1 MTKQIV
7 DNLQKSLEG
16 IIVYR
21 FNRRPREK
29 LNFLTPNEVF
39 FKHFA

>member
-1 MTKQIV
+1 DKRIASIQAKI
-7 DNLQKSLEG
+7 
-16 IIVYR
+16 
-21 FNRRPREK
+21 NRRPREK